1 MLRYRLLPQSLEAMC
16 LSLAQTSI
24 RADCPSGKVPT
35 TFVLRLISL
44 FSRSS
49 VTSHSF
55 LKLLLLKI

>member
-24 RADCPSGKVPT
+24 RADCPSEKVPT

-49 VTSHSF
+49 V
-55 LKLLLLKI
+55 LLVRILQQL